1 METQEIEQVEGHWRL
16 TREAKEILKRQAKR
30 NGLSQSG
37 FVETLLRRYEE
48 DYRKI
53 VHLEANDKALAMFA
67 ERNENDR

>member
-37 FVETLLRRYEE
+37 FVETLIRRYEE
-48 DYRKI
+48 DWRKI
-53 VHLEANDKALAMFA
+53 AHLETQAQATAMFA
-67 ERNENDR
+67 ERNEHDR